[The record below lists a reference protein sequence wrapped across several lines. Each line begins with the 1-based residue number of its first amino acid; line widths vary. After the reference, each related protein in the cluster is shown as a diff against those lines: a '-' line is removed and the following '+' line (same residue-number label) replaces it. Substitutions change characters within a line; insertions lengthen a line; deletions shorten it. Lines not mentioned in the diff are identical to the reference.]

1 MSLIRINKNPSR
13 RELAVFGLIWLVF
26 FGIVGAIVWSK
37 SDLATAASIIWAVA
51 VVVPV
56 VGWMVPSL
64 MRIVYLGM
72 TYASLPIGFVVSHVI
87 LAIVYYLVMTPI
99 GLVMRMFGHD
109 PMQRRFDR
117 DAKTYWIPR
126 EQPEQIERYFRQS

>member
-13 RELAVFGLIWLVF
+13 RELALFGLIWLVF
-26 FGIVGAIVWSK
+26 FGVVGGIVWGK
-37 SDLATAASIIWAVA
+37 SESTTAASAIWAMA

-56 VGWMVPSL
+56 VGGIVPSL
-64 MRIVYLGM
+64 MRLVYLGM
-72 TYASLPIGFVVSHVI
+72 CYASFPIGFVVSHVI

-99 GLVMRMFGHD
+99 GLLMRMFGHD

-117 DAKTYWIPR
+117 DAETYWIPR
-126 EQPEQIERYFRQS
+126 KQPDRMERYFRQS

>member
-13 RELAVFGLIWLVF
+13 RELALFGLIWLVF
-26 FGIVGAIVWSK
+26 FGVVGGIAWGK
-37 SDLATAASIIWAVA
+37 SESASVASAIWAMA
-51 VVVPV
+51 VVVPA
-56 VGWMVPSL
+56 VGWIVPSL

-72 TYASLPIGFVVSHVI
+72 CYASFPIGFVVSHVI

-99 GLVMRMFGHD
+99 GLLMRMFGHD